1 MTVQEVDYVELPATG
16 EQSRPA
22 FEREKIESSTF
33 TTTAWFLSNFGKI
46 AHHVWWGYKVG
57 YYLVAFPCLFALSF
71 IVDLVIIAVCFGAD
85 LVKRLLALVLSSMQ
99 TAAKILLAAAAV
111 ILVAMYIYN
120 NGVDGMLSD
129 YKDMCE
135 WLKRCF
141 VSSQ

>member
-1 MTVQEVDYVELPATG
+1 MTVQEVDYIELPAK
-16 EQSRPA
+16 EEPNRPA
-22 FEREKIESSTF
+22 FERGKVESSTF
-33 TTTAWFLSNFGKI
+33 TTTAWFLSNFGKMS
-46 AHHVWWGYKVG
+46 HHVWWGYKVG

-135 WLKRCF
+135 WLKKCF

>member
-1 MTVQEVDYVELPATG
+1 MIQEVDNYIELPAK
-16 EQSRPA
+16 EEPSRPA

-33 TTTAWFLSNFGKI
+33 TTTAWFLSNFGKM
-46 AHHVWWGYKVG
+46 AHHIWWGYKVG
-57 YYLVAFPCLFALSF
+57 YYLVAFPCLFALAF
-71 IVDLVIIAVCFGAD
+71 MVDLIIISVCFGAD

-111 ILVAMYIYN
+111 ILVVMYIYN